1 MATSARE
8 EWEAKLPKRA
18 QDLINH
24 LRREVERLEAK
35 NAHLSDQE
43 RYKASKDQTDTVVE
57 PYDHDGAVGLVRGA
71 MIEFTPAE
79 DPKVYATTGY
89 HYRDSLRVRTIVD
102 KDGVGWLEVSGDAA
116 MTMETWSSNTYRIRV
131 RP

>member
-35 NAHLSDQE
+35 NAHLADQE
-43 RYKASKDQTDTVVE
+43 RYKASKEETDTVVE
-57 PYDHDGAVGLVRGA
+57 PYDHDGAVGLMRGA

-79 DPKVYATTGY
+79 DPAIYATTGY
-89 HYRDSLRVRTIVD
+89 HYRCAMRVRNIID
-102 KDGVGWLEVSGDAA
+102 KHGVGWLEVSGDAGLV
-116 MTMETWSSNTYRIRV
+116 METHSSNTYRIRV